1 MPFTYSPNTSP
12 NPPTWPHL
20 CNILPQVLGVSLKPV
35 PPSKEGRT
43 ESNVPAAREW
53 HAAEHD
59 KRRAIRGAELFLLE
73 AQLQPQSKRRQ
84 KRSTMPLVPRCFMEI
99 FLPFFFNG
107 SNTFRFPFRR
117 PQLRRANS
125 TPCTQVYLPSKQV
138 SAIILGSAE
147 DQPLNRDLKP
157 PSRLGTK
164 TGLFRAAPAASQS
177 HDQLYTACL
186 KGCCRA
192 GRGPTG
198 SCTS

>member
-1 MPFTYSPNTSP
+1 MATPLQH
-12 NPPTWPHL
+12 PPAGAGS
-20 CNILPQVLGVSLKPV
+20 LPKAC

-43 ESNVPAAREW
+43 ESNVPAARKW

-59 KRRAIRGAELFLLE
+59 KTRAIRGAELFLLE
-73 AQLQPQSKRRQ
+73 AQPQPQSKRRQ

-99 FLPFFFNG
+99 FLLFFFNC
-107 SNTFRFPFRR
+107 SNTCRFPFRR
-117 PQLRRANS
+117 PQLCRTNP
-125 TPCTQVYLPSKQV
+125 TPCTQLYFPSKQV

-164 TGLFRAAPAASQS
+164 TGLFRATPAASQS

-198 SCTS
+198 SCTSQDLPHFWK